1 MKRSNSV
8 KIQKKA
14 KLKLLK
20 EGGTLT
26 HSFNRLTTIA
36 ALDIGSSKVCCII
49 AKISRDKRINVVG
62 YGYNASKGIK
72 NGIITDINQATLS
85 VCNAV
90 ETAEQMANER
100 IDRVIVNI
108 SGDKIRSSIK
118 DAAISINKNR
128 PVNEN
133 DINKVIEKGIN
144 KINVEG
150 HELIHCLPT
159 NYRLDMGDEIKDP
172 RNIYGES
179 LSVNIL
185 LGLVPDIQFKNL
197 STVIENAHL
206 EIAEKAFAAYASG
219 LSCLV
224 DDEKEIGATVIDIG
238 GGTTSIASFKHGHP
252 VYFSS
257 LGVGGNNITND
268 IAWGLTT
275 SSTHAE
281 RLKTLHGCA
290 FLTSKDKE
298 ETINVYPVGE
308 EDDSLIKQVPRA
320 DLISIITPRV
330 EEIFELVN
338 QKLAEHGLRD
348 ISSHRVVLTG
358 GTAQLS
364 GIREVASMVLDKQV
378 RLGRPKNVIN
388 LPDNLYNP
396 SFSTTVGLLL
406 FALNYTEKKP
416 NKIINKPSGS
426 SGGFGK
432 IFEWL
437 KQNF

>member
-1 MKRSNSV
+1 M
-8 KIQKKA
+8 
-14 KLKLLK
+14 
-20 EGGTLT
+20 T

-36 ALDIGSSKVCCII
+36 ALDIGSSKVCCVI
-49 AKISRDKRINVVG
+49 AKISRDKRINIVG

-72 NGIITDINQATLS
+72 NGIVTDINQATLS

-90 ETAEQMANER
+90 EAAEQMANER
-100 IDRVIVNI
+100 IDRVIVNV
-108 SGDKIRSSIK
+108 SGDKIKSVIK
-118 DAAISINKNR
+118 DSTITLNKNR
-128 PVNEN
+128 PVNES
-133 DINKVIEKGIN
+133 DLTKVIEKGIH

-150 HELIHCLPT
+150 CELIHCLPT
-159 NYRLDMGDEIKDP
+159 NYRLDNGEEVKDP
-172 RNIYGES
+172 RNIFGET

-185 LGLVPDIQFKNL
+185 LGLVPDILFRNV

-206 EIAEKAFAAYASG
+206 EIAGKAFSSYASG
-219 LSCLV
+219 LACLV
-224 DDEKEIGATVIDIG
+224 DDERELGATVVDMG

-252 VYFSS
+252 IYFSS
-257 LGVGGNNITND
+257 IAVGGNNVTND

-275 SSTHAE
+275 SFTHAE

-290 FLTSKDKE
+290 FLTQADKE

-308 EDDSLIKQVPRA
+308 EDDSSIKQVPKSE
-320 DLISIITPRV
+320 LISIITPRI

-338 QKLAEHGLRD
+338 QKLGEHGLRD

-358 GTAQLS
+358 GGSQLS

-378 RLGRPKNVIN
+378 RLGRPKNIPN
-388 LPDNLYNP
+388 LPDILYNP
-396 SFSTTVGLLL
+396 AFSTAVGLLS

-416 NKIINKPSGS
+416 ARATQKPVS
-426 SGGFGK
+426 SNGAFSRIFG
-432 IFEWL
+432 WL

>member
-1 MKRSNSV
+1 MIEV
-8 KIQKKA
+8 
-14 KLKLLK
+14 
-20 EGGTLT
+20 T
-26 HSFNRLTTIA
+26 HSFNRLTTVA

-100 IDRVIVNI
+100 IDRVIVNV
-108 SGDKIRSSIK
+108 SGDKIKSVIK
-118 DAAISINKNR
+118 SASISINKNR
-128 PVNEN
+128 PISEV
-133 DINKVIEKGIN
+133 DINKVIEKGIH

-150 HELIHCLPT
+150 NELIHCLPMS
-159 NYRLDMGDEIKDP
+159 YRCDGGEEIKDP
-172 RNIYGES
+172 RNIFGEN
-179 LSVNIL
+179 LSVDIL
-185 LGLVPDIQFKNL
+185 LGLIPDIMFRNIN
-197 STVIENAHL
+197 TVIENAHL
-206 EIAEKAFAAYASG
+206 EIAEKAFSAYASG

-224 DDEKEIGATVIDIG
+224 EDEMELGATIVDIG
-238 GGTTSIASFKHGHP
+238 GGTTSICSFKHGHP
-252 VYFSS
+252 TYFSA
-257 LGVGGNNITND
+257 LPVGGNNVTND

-275 SSTHAE
+275 SFTHAE

-308 EDDSLIKQVPRA
+308 EDDSSIKQVPKA
-320 DLISIITPRV
+320 ELISIITPRI

-338 QKLAEHGLRD
+338 HKLDEHGLRGN
-348 ISSHRVVLTG
+348 SSHRVVLTG
-358 GTAQLS
+358 GGSHLS
-364 GIREVASMVLDKQV
+364 GIRDVAGMILDKQV
-378 RLGRPKNVIN
+378 RLGKPRNVLN

-396 SFSTTVGLLL
+396 AFSTAVGLLQ
-406 FALNYTEKKP
+406 FALNYSEKKP
-416 NKIINKPSGS
+416 GKIINKPAHSGTS
-426 SGGFGK
+426 FGK
-432 IFEWL
+432 IFGWM

>member
-1 MKRSNSV
+1 M
-8 KIQKKA
+8 
-14 KLKLLK
+14 
-20 EGGTLT
+20 T

-36 ALDIGSSKVCCII
+36 ALDIGSSKVCCVI
-49 AKISRDKRINVVG
+49 AKISRDKRINVIG

-72 NGIITDINQATLS
+72 NGVVTDINQATLS

-90 ETAEQMANER
+90 EAAEQMANER

-108 SGDKIRSSIK
+108 SGDKVKSTIK
-118 DAAISINKNR
+118 DASISINKNR
-128 PVNEN
+128 PVNEA
-133 DINKVIEKGIN
+133 DINKVIDRGIN
-144 KINVEG
+144 KINVDG

-159 NYRLDMGDEIKDP
+159 SYRLNGGEEIKDP
-172 RNIYGES
+172 RNIFGEN
-179 LSVNIL
+179 LSVDIL
-185 LGLVPDIQFKNL
+185 LGLVPDIQYRNL
-197 STVIENAHL
+197 SSVIENSHL
-206 EIAEKAFAAYASG
+206 EIAGKAFSSYASG

-257 LGVGGNNITND
+257 IAVGGNNVTND
-268 IAWGLTT
+268 IAYGLTT
-275 SSTHAE
+275 SFAHAE

-290 FLTSKDKE
+290 FLSTQDKSE
-298 ETINVYPVGE
+298 LINVYPVGE
-308 EDDSLIKQVPRA
+308 EDDSCIKQVPKS
-320 DLISIITPRV
+320 DLISIITPRI

-338 QKLAEHGLRD
+338 LKFKEYGVAD

-358 GTAQLS
+358 GASQLS

-378 RLGRPKNVIN
+378 RLGRPKNIAN
-388 LPDNLYNP
+388 LPDNLYGP
-396 SFSTTVGLLL
+396 SFSTCVGLLL

-416 NKIINKPSGS
+416 NKIINKPVVSEGGIFGS
-426 SGGFGK
+426 VVSW
-432 IFEWL
+432 I

>member
-1 MKRSNSV
+1 M
-8 KIQKKA
+8 
-14 KLKLLK
+14 
-20 EGGTLT
+20 T

-72 NGIITDINQATLS
+72 NGIITDLNQATLS
-85 VCNAV
+85 ICNAV

-108 SGDKIRSSIK
+108 SGDKIKSVIKSASI
-118 DAAISINKNR
+118 SVNKNR
-128 PVNEN
+128 PISEN

-144 KINVEG
+144 KINVDG
-150 HELIHCLPT
+150 HELIHCLPMS
-159 NYRLDMGDEIKDP
+159 YRCDNGEEIKDP
-172 RNIYGES
+172 RNIYGET
-179 LSVNIL
+179 LSVDIL
-185 LGLVPDIQFKNL
+185 LGLIPQIMFRNVG
-197 STVIENAHL
+197 TVIENAHL
-206 EIAEKAFAAYASG
+206 EIAEKAFSAYASG

-224 DDEKEIGATVIDIG
+224 EDETEIGATVIDIG
-238 GGTTSIASFKHGHP
+238 GGTTSICGFKHGHP
-252 VYFSS
+252 TYFAA
-257 LGVGGNNITND
+257 LPVGGNNVTND

-275 SSTHAE
+275 SFTHAE

-290 FLTSKDKE
+290 FMTSKDKE

-308 EDDSLIKQVPRA
+308 EDDSSIKQVPKA
-320 DLISIITPRV
+320 ELISIITPRI

-338 QKLAEHGLRD
+338 QKLAEQGLRN

-358 GTAQLS
+358 GGSHLS
-364 GIREVASMVLDKQV
+364 GIRDVAAMVLDKQV
-378 RLGRPKNVIN
+378 RLGRPRNILN
-388 LPDNLYNP
+388 LPDSLYNP
-396 SFSTTVGLLL
+396 AFSTAVGLLL

-416 NKIINKPSGS
+416 NKIVNKPAHTAS
-426 SGGFGK
+426 GFGK
-432 IFEWL
+432 IFSWM

>member
-1 MKRSNSV
+1 M
-8 KIQKKA
+8 
-14 KLKLLK
+14 
-20 EGGTLT
+20 T
-26 HSFNRLTTIA
+26 HSFNRLTTVA
-36 ALDIGSSKVCCII
+36 ALDIGSSKVCCVI
-49 AKISRDKRINVVG
+49 AKISRDKKINVIG

-72 NGIITDINQATLS
+72 NGIVVDINQATLS

-90 ETAEQMANER
+90 EAAEQMANER
-100 IDRVIVNI
+100 IDRVIVNV

-118 DAAISINKNR
+118 DATIAINKNR
-128 PVNEN
+128 PVNES

-159 NYRLDMGDEIKDP
+159 NYRLDMGEEIKDP
-172 RNIYGES
+172 RNIFGEN
-179 LSVNIL
+179 LSVDIL
-185 LGLVPDIQFKNL
+185 LGLVPDIQFRNL

-206 EIAEKAFAAYASG
+206 EIAEKAFAAYAAG
-219 LSCLV
+219 MACLV
-224 DDEKEIGATVIDIG
+224 DDEREIGATIIDIG
-238 GGTTSIASFKHGHP
+238 GGTTSIASFKNGHP
-252 VYFSS
+252 IYFSS
-257 LGVGGNNITND
+257 IGVGGNNVTND
-268 IAWGLTT
+268 IAYGLTT
-275 SSTHAE
+275 SFTHAE

-308 EDDSLIKQVPRA
+308 EDDSCIKQIPKA
-320 DLISIITPRV
+320 ELISIITPRI

-338 QKLAEHGLRD
+338 SKLEQNGLRD

-358 GTAQLS
+358 GGSQLS
-364 GIREVASMVLDKQV
+364 GIREVAAMVLDKQV
-378 RLGRPKNVIN
+378 RLGKPKNVIN

-396 SFSTTVGLLL
+396 SFSTCVGLLL

-416 NKIINKPSGS
+416 NKIVNKPVRSINGLGRVFS
-426 SGGFGK
+426 W
-432 IFEWL
+432 I